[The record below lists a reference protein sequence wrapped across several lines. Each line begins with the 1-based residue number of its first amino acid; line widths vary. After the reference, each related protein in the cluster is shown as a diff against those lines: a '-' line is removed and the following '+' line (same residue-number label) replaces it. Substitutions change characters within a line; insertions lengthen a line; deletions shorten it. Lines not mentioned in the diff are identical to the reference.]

1 MSPLNTLN
9 TLDPPRIPATYAPR
23 WYSPEEAAKIFTVL
37 SDDTVSGI
45 KWVKHPDAPRREA
58 YFNDYPDPYTYG
70 RGRGVR
76 TYHPQTTWT
85 PELSEIRGRL
95 EQEMGVKFE
104 ALFLNQYLHNREHL
118 GWHADDSPEMD
129 PDRPICV
136 VSFGAERAI
145 QFRPKVDATSAGT
158 ASLRLKSGS
167 LLVMEAGMQKT
178 WEHRIPKSGTNV
190 GARISL
196 TFRGYLRL
204 TPP

>member
-1 MSPLNTLN
+1 MST
-9 TLDPPRIPATYAPR
+9 PRIPATHTHR
-23 WYSPEEAAKIFTVL
+23 WYSPEEATHFFTIL

-76 TYHPQTTWT
+76 TYHPQTEWT
-85 PELSEIRGRL
+85 PELAEIRARL
-95 EQEMGVKFE
+95 ERELDTKFE
-104 ALFLNQYLHNREHL
+104 ALFLNQYLHAREHL

-145 QFRPKVDATSAGT
+145 QFRPKVDSTSMGT
-158 ASLRLKSGS
+158 STLWLKSGS
-167 LLVMEAGMQKT
+167 LLVMGAGMQKD
-178 WEHRIPKSGTNV
+178 WEHRIPKSGTVV

-196 TFRGYLRL
+196 TFRGYQRPV
-204 TPP
+204 PP